1 MRLRLQYIPTTQA
14 SRIAIHVPPLSLHRR
29 KTYRPIPDTQDIKRD
44 ALSVVLLVAGGLALI
59 SILSVSLAGCSAV
72 SKLPSFEHCH
82 EVQYSRTGA
91 DITVSARCTAEVAF

>member
-1 MRLRLQYIPTTQA
+1 MRM
-14 SRIAIHVPPLSLHRR
+14 PPLSLHRR
-29 KTYRPIPDTQDIKRD
+29 KTYKPLTVQQDIKGD

-72 SKLPSFEHCH
+72 SKLPSFEHCQ

-91 DITVSARCTAEVAF
+91 DVSVNARCTAGVAF